1 MSRFVAL
8 FMFVLVAFGV
18 VFGAEEGANRLEG
31 DAQLVNVDS
40 QKVQQVVVLPGA
52 NPTTTT
58 KAGDEPLDMNEENMD
73 AEGVSDSEGMD
84 NYLTEEDE
92 AEEKENSQCQCEGE
106 EESDMENESEEELSE
121 EESSDMEEESD
132 NEDESEEEY
141 DMEEESEEDE
151 AEEKEDSQCQC
162 EGEEESDV
170 ENESEEELSEEE
182 SSDME
187 EESDNEDESE
197 EEYDMEEESEEDEAE
212 EKEDSQCQCE
222 GEEESDVENESEEE
236 LNEEESSDME
246 DESDNEE
253 ESEEEYDME
262 ESEEESDMDEESDME
277 ESEEESDME
286 QEYEEDS
293 ANEEENYLEDESMES
308 EEGNDVEDEEQAE
321 EMQAEQRESKNEGE
335 NARDVHQVVVSV
347 PNHGKLN
354 WLEKWSMK
362 KNSEKPA
369 HKKIRKS
376 ALHVSRRANKATD
389 INVEPPEP
397 EGQRGK
403 LNHQLVVLH
412 HKLWKTNPQTM
423 SNPQYKETL
432 DLICKLLRDR
442 ITLEK
447 RLMDE
452 NKKVVEQKAEGKTS
466 SDKRVSKHRDDDDDA
481 GGEVPVIQLRPLTP
495 NVPPGAGAGGTAR
508 TPLSPLAPTSCW
520 HRASSSVGVCV
531 THQQCYPL
539 LRLPAVSPEEAWVF
553 GILDTCPMSHQGGLV
568 YGVCC
573 AKDVVYK
580 PSPGEQTNELEATL
594 VGETPTETLKKEGVI
609 EDEKTT
615 VDRYMAFVDENEAPG
630 LMDRSHVQFVP
641 PREGGGVIERGEGTG
656 EGSNVAS
663 VRNPWAITHPPFITH
678 PPSHTNQPW
687 WTSKPPGG
695 VATTAA
701 TPTTSAPWWQTTT
714 KSPTTGWWQ
723 TTKKPATTTPK
734 PWWQT
739 TTMTTSKPTTSN
751 PWWPRPPVTT
761 TQRTTTTSPWWA
773 PPQPS
778 TVVTSST
785 TPPPPPI
792 FGGATDPCVPGTFLR
807 SSSPSPDEGWRI
819 SGGVPATPNSF
830 PWIAALFNRHKQ
842 FCGGSLIDET
852 HIITAAHCVAHMS
865 QLDIQNLR
873 VRLGAHN
880 LLAAERTT
888 QDFKVTRVVRHKDY
902 DSRKLYNDVAMLT
915 LDRPADYSQVVRP
928 VCLDGSGKTYSGDD
942 VIVAGWGS
950 MFEGG
955 PQPGTLYK
963 VTLKVVGNDQCRL
976 KYGPAAPGG
985 IVDHYLCA
993 GVDGKDSCQGD
1004 SGGPLVKYE
1013 GGVWKQLGLV
1023 SWGIGCGKGHYPGVY
1038 SRISYFLPW
1047 IERVQRVY

>member
-8 FMFVLVAFGV
+8 LVLVLVAFGV

-52 NPTTTT
+52 HPTTTT

-73 AEGVSDSEGMD
+73 AEGVSDSEEME

-92 AEEKENSQCQCEGE
+92 AEEKEESQCQCEGE
-106 EESDMENESEEELSE
+106 E
-121 EESSDMEEESD
+121 
-132 NEDESEEEY
+132 
-141 DMEEESEEDE
+141 
-151 AEEKEDSQCQC
+151 Q
-162 EGEEESDV
+162 SDV

-182 SSDME
+182 SE
-187 EESDNEDESE
+187 EEMS
-197 EEYDMEEESEEDEAE
+197 
-212 EKEDSQCQCE
+212 
-222 GEEESDVENESEEE
+222 
-236 LNEEESSDME
+236 EEESSDME
-246 DESDNEE
+246 E
-253 ESEEEYDME
+253 ESDME
-262 ESEEESDMDEESDME
+262 ESEEESDVEEESEEESDME

-286 QEYEEDS
+286 EESEEESDMEDESEEESEESDMEEESEEESDMEESEEESDMEESEEESDMEEESEEECEEDS
-293 ANEEENYLEDESMES
+293 DNEEESYLEDESMES
-308 EEGNDVEDEEQAE
+308 EGESDVEDEEQAE
-321 EMQAEQRESKNEGE
+321 EMQAEQSECKNEGE
-335 NARDVHQVVVSV
+335 SDAEEDDPLEVELAKDVEEKDEEVKDEEESNEKEEESHQDSEGNDDGEEKKKNGAPLVNVDARDVHQVVVTV
-347 PNHGKLN
+347 PNH
-354 WLEKWSMK
+354 E
-362 KNSEKPA
+362 
-369 HKKIRKS
+369 
-376 ALHVSRRANKATD
+376 
-389 INVEPPEP
+389 
-397 EGQRGK
+397 
-403 LNHQLVVLH
+403 
-412 HKLWKTNPQTM
+412 
-423 SNPQYKETL
+423 
-432 DLICKLLRDR
+432 
-442 ITLEK
+442 
-447 RLMDE
+447 
-452 NKKVVEQKAEGKTS
+452 VVEQKAEGKTS
-466 SDKRVSKHRDDDDDA
+466 SVKRVSKHRDDDDDA

-508 TPLSPLAPTSCW
+508 SPLSPLAPSSCW

-553 GILDTCPMSHQGGLV
+553 GILDTCPMSHQGALV

-594 VGETPTETLKKEGVI
+594 VGDTPPETLKKGGEI
-609 EDEKTT
+609 KDEKT
-615 VDRYMAFVDENEAPG
+615 VDRYMAFVDENDAPG

-641 PREGGGVIERGEGTG
+641 PREGGGVIERGEETG
-656 EGSNVAS
+656 DMAS
-663 VRNPWAITHPPFITH
+663 VRHPWAITHPPFITH

-701 TPTTSAPWWQTTT
+701 TPTTSAPWQTTTKSPTTGWWQTT

-751 PWWPRPPVTT
+751 PWWPRPPTTT
-761 TQRTTTTSPWWA
+761 TQRTITPWWT

-785 TPPPPPI
+785 TPPPPPM

-807 SSSPSPDEGWRI
+807 SSSPSPDDGWRI
-819 SGGVPATPNSF
+819 SGGLPATPNSF

-842 FCGGSLIDET
+842 FCGGSLIDQT
-852 HIITAAHCVAHMS
+852 HILTAAHCVAHMS

-880 LLAAERTT
+880 LLAAERST

-928 VCLDGSGKTYSGDD
+928 VCLDGSGKTYSGED

-993 GVDGKDSCQGD
+993 GLDGKDSCQGD